1 MSRRGALITLLVTL
15 AVAFGL
21 LALTQ
26 FTGTTPRLGLDLQ
39 GGFSVV
45 LAAPQGTDAAGL
57 PHHAARRGAPAV
69 LRGGTR
75 RHDHDD
81 VAHLRLRLDHHND
94 HVARLDS
101 GN

>member
-26 FTGTTPRLGLDLQ
+26 ITGTTPRLGLDLQ

-45 LAAPQGTDAAGL
+45 LEAPPGTD
-57 PHHAARRGAPAV
+57 PAV
-69 LRGGTR
+69 L
-75 RHDHDD
+75 DQA
-81 VAHLRLRLDHHND
+81 VKENKF
-94 HVARLDS
+94 S
-101 GN
+101 Q